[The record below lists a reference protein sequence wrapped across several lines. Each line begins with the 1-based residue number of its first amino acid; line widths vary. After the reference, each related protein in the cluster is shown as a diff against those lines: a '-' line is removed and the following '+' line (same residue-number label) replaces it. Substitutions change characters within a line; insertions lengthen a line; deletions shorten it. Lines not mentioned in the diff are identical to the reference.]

1 MSDLKNVTQFLSST
15 GKRNLALEIINHF
28 FNYADDIFKIR
39 ELSEAYFYSHEY
51 SKSLDCLNIL
61 LKKDIGFD
69 QKNDVLINI
78 ANIKILIN
86 EPKEALE
93 ILDKLPENYQVMKLK
108 QEAKKNLEVNK
119 FVDNTGYWKSEI
131 SEVHECSLELA
142 KWISEF
148 LPKDKL
154 IHDFG
159 CGNGNYLKYLKDNY
173 FEKLIGYEG
182 EIPNSKVFDN
192 IIQQNL
198 TDEFKVEKGNVICL
212 EVGEHIPKE
221 YQDVFLNNICNACND
236 KLILSW
242 AIRGQTGLLHVNCLN
257 YDEVKPL
264 IEMRGFKLLEKES
277 LNSRAC
283 INFSCDWFKNTLY
296 IFQKI

>member
-15 GKRNLALEIINHF
+15 GKRKLALEVIDHF
-28 FNYADDIFKIR
+28 FKYADDIFKIK

-51 SKSLDCLNIL
+51 YKSLDCLNVL
-61 LKKDIGFD
+61 LKKDIEFD
-69 QKNDVLINI
+69 KKNDVLINI

-86 EPKEALE
+86 ELKEALE
-93 ILDKLPENYQVMKLK
+93 ILNKLPESYQVIKLK

-131 SEVHECSLELA
+131 SNVHEYSLELA

-159 CGNGNYLKYLKDNY
+159 CGNGNYLKYLQDNN
-173 FEKLIGYEG
+173 FKKLIGYEG

-192 IIQQNL
+192 ITQQNL
-198 TDEFKVEKGNVICL
+198 IYEFKVQKGNVICL

-221 YQDVFLNNICNACND
+221 YQDVFLNNICNACDD

-242 AIRGQTGLLHVNCLN
+242 AIRGQTGLLHINCLD
-257 YDEVKPL
+257 YDEIKPF
-264 IEMRGFKLLEKES
+264 IEIRGFKLLEQES
-277 LNSRAC
+277 LNARSC
-283 INFSCDWFKNTLY
+283 INFSCDWFKNTIY